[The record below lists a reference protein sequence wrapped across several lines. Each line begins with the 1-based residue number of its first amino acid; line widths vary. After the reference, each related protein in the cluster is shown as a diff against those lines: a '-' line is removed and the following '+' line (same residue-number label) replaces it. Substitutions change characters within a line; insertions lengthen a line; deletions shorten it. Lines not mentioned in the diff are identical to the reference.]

1 TLEGTLAYFGCM
13 FICGYILYTTLNIPL
28 FILIIGGISAPLVEL
43 FSFQL
48 NDNFTVSLISG
59 SIMTVARVFGV

>member
-1 TLEGTLAYFGCM
+1 M
-13 FICGYILYTTLNIPL
+13 FICGFVLYNTLVIPL
-28 FILIIGGISAPLVEL
+28 LILIIGGITAPLVEL

-59 SIMTVARVFGV
+59 TVMTVAIVFGA

>member
-1 TLEGTLAYFGCM
+1 VL
-13 FICGYILYTTLNIPL
+13 ICGFVLYKILDMPL
-28 FILIIGGISAPLVEL
+28 LLLIVGGISAPLVEL

-59 SIMTVARVFGV
+59 SIMTVVGVFGF